1 MSIGPVWRAGSV
13 LSTTKGDETMGSDR
27 YMEEQRGGK
36 GSSRYAAEQK
46 AAAQQ
51 EKLRELLSYC
61 RTEAET
67 LDLDNLSDEFNPYD
81 DIAYRLTEILDGEK

>member
-1 MSIGPVWRAGSV
+1 MSGRVRRIGERV
-13 LSTTKGDETMGSDR
+13 
-27 YMEEQRGGK
+27 
-36 GSSRYAAEQK
+36 YAADDVEQ
-46 AAAQQ
+46 QQ

-61 RTEAET
+61 RTEAGT